1 MPRKRAAHITCFGQY
16 RGKVGGLKG
25 ALYGFSVNIIQG
37 CVRYP
42 PAPGGAETVV
52 RAYSEGLQSKGHN
65 VEVITTDL
73 YTETPF
79 VKKDMPSEV
88 SGIPVSRHSAYSISG
103 EAHYVLA
110 PGMVTSFL
118 KKIADVIHTH
128 SYGYFQ
134 NHAAWIKEKFQS
146 TPWVITP
153 HFHPSWSMWGG
164 AKRRT
169 LRDFYDS
176 KIGKSTMESA
186 DLITCVSEHEK
197 EMLIKEIGLNDD
209 NIKII
214 YNGIYWKDW
223 AKLPDKTKFREK
235 FPEVSDKFIIFAGRL
250 ATNKGIPDLI
260 EAVSIEGSQRFD
272 LVVMG
277 ADMGLGNE
285 LDKLAVSKN
294 IKMHRIGHVD
304 DEIYRSALSAAEV
317 LVLPSEY
324 EAFGIVLLEAAA
336 AQTPVVAAR
345 VGGVPEAMSEENNGL
360 LVDYNDPENLSKAI
374 FTILEDDNLSKEMA
388 TFGRSFAKG
397 FSWSN
402 IVNMLEKE
410 YNLLL
415 A

>member
-1 MPRKRAAHITCFGQY
+1 
-16 RGKVGGLKG
+16 
-25 ALYGFSVNIIQG
+25 LYGFSVNIIQG

-79 VKKDMPSEV
+79 VKKKMPSEV

-118 KKIADVIHTH
+118 KKKADIIHTH

-134 NHAAWIKEKFQS
+134 NHAAWIKERFQS

-164 AKRRT
+164 SKRRT
-169 LRDFYDS
+169 LRDFYDTVV
-176 KIGKSTMESA
+176 GKSTLESA
-186 DLITCVSEHEK
+186 DLITCVSKHEK

-223 AKLPDKTKFREK
+223 EKLPDKELFRTKY
-235 FPEVSDKFIIFAGRL
+235 PEVSDKFVIFAGRL
-250 ATNKGIPDLI
+250 ATNKGIHDLI
-260 EAVSIEGSQRFD
+260 EAVSIEESERFD

-277 ADMGLGNE
+277 ADMGLGRD
-285 LDKLAVSKN
+285 LDKLALSKN
-294 IKMHRIGHVD
+294 VKMHRIGHVD
-304 DEIYRSALSAAEV
+304 DPIYRSALSAAEV

-345 VGGVPEAMSEENNGL
+345 VGGTPEAMSEGKNGL
-360 LVDYNDPENLSKAI
+360 LVEYSDPVSLSKAI
-374 FTILEDDNLSKEMA
+374 FTILDDEKLAKEMSI
-388 TFGRSFAKG
+388 FGREFAKD

-410 YNLLL
+410 YDLLL

>member
-1 MPRKRAAHITCFGQY
+1 M
-16 RGKVGGLKG
+16 
-25 ALYGFSVNIIQG
+25 SNIMNILQG

-52 RAYSEGLQSKGHN
+52 KAYSEGLAGKGHN

-79 VKKDMPSEV
+79 VKKEMPSEV
-88 SGIPVSRHSAYSISG
+88 SGIPVSRHSAFTISG

-110 PGMVTSFL
+110 PGMVKSFL
-118 KKIADVIHTH
+118 SKKADIIHTH

-134 NHAAWIKEKFQS
+134 NHAGWIRGKLQS

-176 KIGKSTMESA
+176 KIGRSTMEAA
-186 DLITCVSEHEK
+186 DLITCVSNHEK
-197 EMLIKEIGLNDD
+197 EVLVKEIGLNDD

-214 YNGIYWKDW
+214 YNGIYWDDW
-223 AKLPDKTKFREK
+223 KEIPSKKVFRDK
-235 FPEVSDKFIIFAGRL
+235 FPQISDRFVIFAGRL
-250 ATNKGIPDLI
+250 ATNKGLTNLI
-260 EAVSIEGSQRFD
+260 EAMSIGDSDEFD
-272 LVVMG
+272 LVIMG
-277 ADMGLGNE
+277 ADMGLGKE
-285 LDKLAVSKN
+285 LDALALSQNV
-294 IKMHRIGHVD
+294 KMHRLGHVD
-304 DEIYRSALSAAEV
+304 DNVYRSALAAAEV

-336 AQTPVVAAR
+336 ANTPVIGTR
-345 VGGVPEAMSEENNGL
+345 VGGIPEAMSENNNGL
-360 LVDYNDPENLSKAI
+360 IVEYDNSNELSKAI
-374 FTILEDDNLSKEMA
+374 FSILEDSKMSKEMGD
-388 TFGRSFAKG
+388 FGRKFSSN
-397 FSWSN
+397 FSWEN
-402 IVNMLEKE
+402 IIDILEKE
-410 YNLLL
+410 YDSLL

>member
-1 MPRKRAAHITCFGQY
+1 M
-16 RGKVGGLKG
+16 
-25 ALYGFSVNIIQG
+25 NILQG

-52 RAYSEGLQSKGHN
+52 KAYSEGLAAKGHN

-79 VKKDMPSEV
+79 VRKKMPSEV
-88 SGIPVSRHSAYSISG
+88 SGIPVSRHSAFTISG

-110 PGMVTSFL
+110 PGMIKSFL
-118 KKIADVIHTH
+118 SKKADIIHTH

-134 NHAAWIKEKFQS
+134 NHAGWIREKLQS

-164 AKRRT
+164 SKRRT

-176 KIGKSTMESA
+176 IIGKSTMEAA
-186 DLITCVSEHEK
+186 DLITCVSNHEK
-197 EMLIKEIGLNDD
+197 EVLVKEIGLNED

-214 YNGIYWKDW
+214 YNGIHWDDWK
-223 AKLPDKTKFREK
+223 KVPDKKIFRDK
-235 FPEVSDKFIIFAGRL
+235 YPQISDKFVIFAGRL
-250 ATNKGIPDLI
+250 ATNKGLTNLI
-260 EAVSIEGSQRFD
+260 EAMSLGDSNKFD

-277 ADMGLGNE
+277 ADMGLGKD
-285 LDKLAVSKN
+285 LDALALSHKV
-294 IKMHRIGHVD
+294 KMHRLGHVD
-304 DEIYRSALSAAEV
+304 DDVYRSALATAEV

-336 AQTPVVAAR
+336 ANTPVIGTR
-345 VGGVPEAMSEENNGL
+345 VGGIPEAMSENNNGL
-360 LVDYNDPENLSKAI
+360 IVDYDNSIELSKAI
-374 FTILEDDNLSKEMA
+374 FSILEDSNMAKEMGD
-388 TFGRSFAKG
+388 FGRG
-397 FSWSN
+397 FSENFAWIN
-402 IVNMLEKE
+402 IIDLIENE
-410 YNLLL
+410 YDFLL

>member
-1 MPRKRAAHITCFGQY
+1 M
-16 RGKVGGLKG
+16 
-25 ALYGFSVNIIQG
+25 NIIQG
-37 CVRYP
+37 CVRYS

-52 RAYSEGLQSKGHN
+52 KAYSEGLLAMGHK

-79 VKKDMPSEV
+79 VKKKMPSEV
-88 SGIPVSRHSAYSISG
+88 GGVPVSRHSAFSVSG
-103 EAHYVLA
+103 EAHYVFA

-118 KKIADVIHTH
+118 SKKADLIHTH

-186 DLITCVSEHEK
+186 DLITCVSKHERD
-197 EMLIKEIGLNDD
+197 MLVSEIGLEHD

-214 YNGIYWKDW
+214 YNGVNWEDWKEI
-223 AKLPDKTKFREK
+223 PDTRTFRQEYPYVPEK
-235 FPEVSDKFIIFAGRL
+235 FVLFAGRL
-250 ATNKGIPDLI
+250 ATNKGLPDLI
-260 EAVSIEGSQRFD
+260 EAVSLLEFAGDVD
-272 LVVMG
+272 LVLMG
-277 ADMGLGNE
+277 ADMGLGDD
-285 LDKLAVSKN
+285 LDKIADSRNV
-294 IKMHRIGHVD
+294 KMHRLGHVED
-304 DEIYRSALSAAEV
+304 DVYRSALSAASI

-336 AQTPVVAAR
+336 AATPVIGTRA
-345 VGGVPEAMSEENNGL
+345 GGIPEAMADEENGF
-360 LVDYNDPENLSKAI
+360 LVEYNDPGMLADKLS
-374 FTILEDDNLSKEMA
+374 LLLDDEKLCQELGDR
-388 TFGRSFAKG
+388 GRMFSER
-397 FSWSN
+397 FSWSS
-402 IVNMLEKE
+402 IVDQLETE
-410 YNLLL
+410 YLALL
-415 A
+415 

>member
-1 MPRKRAAHITCFGQY
+1 M
-16 RGKVGGLKG
+16 
-25 ALYGFSVNIIQG
+25 NILQG

-52 RAYSEGLQSKGHN
+52 KAYSEGLAAKGHN

-79 VKKDMPSEV
+79 VRKEMPSEV
-88 SGIPVSRHSAYSISG
+88 SGIPVSRHSAFTISG

-110 PGMVTSFL
+110 PGMIKSFL
-118 KKIADVIHTH
+118 SKKADIIHTH

-134 NHAAWIKEKFQS
+134 NHAGWIREKLQS

-164 AKRRT
+164 SKRRT

-176 KIGKSTMESA
+176 IIGKSTMEAA
-186 DLITCVSEHEK
+186 DLITCVSNHEK
-197 EMLIKEIGLNDD
+197 EVLVKEIGLNDD

-214 YNGIYWKDW
+214 YNGIHWDDWK
-223 AKLPDKTKFREK
+223 KVPDKKIFRDK
-235 FPEVSDKFIIFAGRL
+235 YPQISDKFVIFAGRL
-250 ATNKGIPDLI
+250 ATNKGLTNLI
-260 EAVSIEGSQRFD
+260 EAMSLGDSNKFD

-277 ADMGLGNE
+277 ADMGLGKD
-285 LDKLAVSKN
+285 LDALALSHKV
-294 IKMHRIGHVD
+294 KMHRLGHVD
-304 DEIYRSALSAAEV
+304 DDVYRSALATAEV

-336 AQTPVVAAR
+336 ANTPVIGTR
-345 VGGVPEAMSEENNGL
+345 VGGIPEAMSENNNGL
-360 LVDYNDPENLSKAI
+360 IVDYDNSIELSKAI
-374 FTILEDDNLSKEMA
+374 FSILEDSNMAKEMGD
-388 TFGRSFAKG
+388 FGRG
-397 FSWSN
+397 FSENFAWIN
-402 IVNMLEKE
+402 IIDLIENE
-410 YNLLL
+410 YDFLL

>member
-1 MPRKRAAHITCFGQY
+1 MSN
-16 RGKVGGLKG
+16 LM
-25 ALYGFSVNIIQG
+25 NILQG

-52 RAYSEGLQSKGHN
+52 KAYSEGLSGKGHN

-79 VKKDMPSEV
+79 VKKKMPSKV
-88 SGIPVSRHSAYSISG
+88 SGIPVSRHSAFTISG

-110 PGMVTSFL
+110 PGMIKSFL
-118 KKIADVIHTH
+118 SKKADIIHTH

-134 NHAAWIKEKFQS
+134 NHAGWIREKLQS

-176 KIGKSTMESA
+176 KIGKATMEAA
-186 DLITCVSEHEK
+186 DLITCVSNHEK
-197 EMLIKEIGLNDD
+197 DVLVKEIGLNDD

-214 YNGIYWKDW
+214 YNGIYWDDW
-223 AKLPDKTKFREK
+223 KEIPSKKVFRDK
-235 FPEVSDKFIIFAGRL
+235 FPQISDKFVIFAGRL
-250 ATNKGIPDLI
+250 ATNKGLTNLI
-260 EAVSIEGSQRFD
+260 EAMSIGDSEEFD
-272 LVVMG
+272 LVIMG
-277 ADMGLGNE
+277 ADMGLGKD
-285 LDKLAVSKN
+285 LDTLALSKKV
-294 IKMHRIGHVD
+294 KMHRLGHVD
-304 DEIYRSALSAAEV
+304 DEVYRSALATAEV

-336 AQTPVVAAR
+336 ANTPVIGTR
-345 VGGVPEAMSEENNGL
+345 VGGIPEAMSENKNGL
-360 LVDYNDPENLSKAI
+360 IVDYDNSNDLSKAI
-374 FTILEDDNLSKEMA
+374 FSILGDNKMSKEMGD
-388 TFGRSFAKG
+388 FGRKFSSN
-397 FSWSN
+397 FSWEN
-402 IVNMLEKE
+402 IIDILEKE
-410 YNLLL
+410 YDSLL

>member
-1 MPRKRAAHITCFGQY
+1 M
-16 RGKVGGLKG
+16 
-25 ALYGFSVNIIQG
+25 NIIQG

-52 RAYSEGLQSKGHN
+52 RAYSEGLLAKGHK

-79 VKKDMPSEV
+79 VKKKMPTKV
-88 SGIPVSRHSAYSISG
+88 SGVPVSRHSAFTISG

-118 KKIADVIHTH
+118 TKKADIIHTH

-186 DLITCVSEHEK
+186 DLITCVSNHEK
-197 EMLIKEIGLNDD
+197 EMLVKEIGLSDD

-214 YNGIYWKDW
+214 YNGINWVDW
-223 AKLPDKTKFREK
+223 EDIPDKKKFRDSY
-235 FPEVSDKFIIFAGRL
+235 PEISERFVIFAGRL

-260 EAVSIEGSQRFD
+260 EAMYIEKSQEFD

-277 ADMGLGNE
+277 ADMGLGKD
-285 LDKLAVSKN
+285 LDKIASSKGV
-294 IKMHRIGHVD
+294 KMHRLGHVD
-304 DEIYRSALSAAEV
+304 DEIYRSALSAAEI

-336 AQTPVVAAR
+336 AQTPVVATR
-345 VGGVPEAMSEENNGL
+345 VGGIPEAMSEGKNGL
-360 LVDYNDPENLSKAI
+360 IVDYNDPEALSGAM
-374 FTILEDDNLSKEMA
+374 FTILEDNSLKNEMGK
-388 TFGRSFAKG
+388 FGREFSKK
-397 FSWSN
+397 FSWSS
-402 IVNMLEKE
+402 IVNQLESE
-410 YNLLL
+410 YFGLL
-415 A
+415 

>member
-1 MPRKRAAHITCFGQY
+1 M
-16 RGKVGGLKG
+16 
-25 ALYGFSVNIIQG
+25 NILQG

-52 RAYSEGLQSKGHN
+52 KAYSEGLRDLGHN

-79 VKKDMPSEV
+79 VKKEMPKQV
-88 SGIPVSRHSAYSISG
+88 NGINVTRHKAFTISG

-110 PGMVTSFL
+110 PGMVQSFL
-118 KKIADVIHTH
+118 SKKADVIHTH

-134 NHAAWIKEKFQS
+134 NHAGWIRERFQS

-164 AKRRT
+164 AKRKT
-169 LRDFYDS
+169 LREFYD
-176 KIGKSTMESA
+176 KVIGKGTMDTA

-197 EMLIKEIGLNDD
+197 EMLVSEIGVNED

-214 YNGIYWKDW
+214 YNGINWEDW
-223 AKLPDKTKFREK
+223 AEIPDDRKFRNK
-235 FPEVSDKFIIFAGRL
+235 FPQVSERFVLFAGRL

-260 EAVSIEGSQRFD
+260 EAMKLEGSQRFD

-277 ADMGLGNE
+277 ADMGLGAD
-285 LDKLAVSKN
+285 LDQLSVSKN
-294 IKMHRIGHVD
+294 VKMHRIGHVD
-304 DEIYRSALSAAEV
+304 DELYRSTLSAAEL

-336 AQTPVVAAR
+336 AHTPIVATN
-345 VGGVPEAMSEENNGL
+345 VGGIPEAMSESNNGL
-360 LVDYNDPENLSKAI
+360 LVDYNDPEALSKAI
-374 FTILEDDNLSKEMA
+374 FLVLDDDSLRKEMGV
-388 TFGRSFAKG
+388 FGREFSKN
-397 FSWSN
+397 FSWTKIIKS
-402 IVNMLEKE
+402 VEDA
-410 YNLLL
+410 YGSLL

>member
-1 MPRKRAAHITCFGQY
+1 M
-16 RGKVGGLKG
+16 
-25 ALYGFSVNIIQG
+25 SNIMNILQG

-52 RAYSEGLQSKGHN
+52 KAYSEGLAGKGHN

-79 VKKDMPSEV
+79 VKKEMPSEV
-88 SGIPVSRHSAYSISG
+88 SGIPVSRHSAFTISG

-110 PGMVTSFL
+110 PGMIKSFL
-118 KKIADVIHTH
+118 SKKADIIHTH

-134 NHAAWIKEKFQS
+134 NHAGWIREKLQS

-176 KIGKSTMESA
+176 KIGRSTMEAA
-186 DLITCVSEHEK
+186 DLITCVSNHEK
-197 EMLIKEIGLNDD
+197 EVLVKEIGLNDD

-214 YNGIYWKDW
+214 YNGIYWDDW
-223 AKLPDKTKFREK
+223 KEIPSKKVFRDK
-235 FPEVSDKFIIFAGRL
+235 FPQISDRFVIFAGRL
-250 ATNKGIPDLI
+250 ATNKGLTNLI
-260 EAVSIEGSQRFD
+260 EAMSIGDSDEFD
-272 LVVMG
+272 LVIMG
-277 ADMGLGNE
+277 ADMGLGKE
-285 LDKLAVSKN
+285 LDALALSQNV
-294 IKMHRIGHVD
+294 KMHRLGHVD
-304 DEIYRSALSAAEV
+304 DNVYRSALAAAEV

-336 AQTPVVAAR
+336 ANTPVIGTR
-345 VGGVPEAMSEENNGL
+345 VGGIPEAMSENSNGL
-360 LVDYNDPENLSKAI
+360 IVEYDNSNELSKAI
-374 FTILEDDNLSKEMA
+374 FSILEDSKMSKEMGD
-388 TFGRSFAKG
+388 FGRKFSSN
-397 FSWSN
+397 FSWEN
-402 IVNMLEKE
+402 IIDILEKE
-410 YNLLL
+410 YDSLL

>member
-1 MPRKRAAHITCFGQY
+1 M
-16 RGKVGGLKG
+16 
-25 ALYGFSVNIIQG
+25 NILQG

-52 RAYSEGLQSKGHN
+52 KAYSEGLATKGHN

-79 VKKDMPSEV
+79 VKREMPSEV
-88 SGIPVSRHSAYSISG
+88 SGIPVSRHSAFTISG

-110 PGMVTSFL
+110 PGMIKSFL
-118 KKIADVIHTH
+118 SKKADIIHTH

-134 NHAAWIKEKFQS
+134 NHAGWIREKLQS

-164 AKRRT
+164 SKRRT

-176 KIGKSTMESA
+176 KIGKSTMEAA
-186 DLITCVSEHEK
+186 DLITCVSNHEK
-197 EMLIKEIGLNDD
+197 EVLVKEIGLKDD

-214 YNGIYWKDW
+214 YNGIHWDDW
-223 AKLPDKTKFREK
+223 NERPDKRIFRDK
-235 FPEVSDKFIIFAGRL
+235 YPQISDTFVIFAGRL
-250 ATNKGIPDLI
+250 ATNKGLTNLI
-260 EAVSIEGSQRFD
+260 EAMSIGGSNKFD

-277 ADMGLGNE
+277 ADMGLGKE
-285 LDKLAVSKN
+285 LDALALSHNV
-294 IKMHRIGHVD
+294 KMHRLGHVD
-304 DEIYRSALSAAEV
+304 DEVYRSALATAEV

-336 AQTPVVAAR
+336 ANTPVIGTR
-345 VGGVPEAMSEENNGL
+345 VGGIPEAMSENKNGL
-360 LVDYNDPENLSKAI
+360 IVDYNNSKELSKAI
-374 FTILEDDNLSKEMA
+374 FSILEDSNMAKEMGD
-388 TFGRSFAKG
+388 FGREFSKN
-397 FSWSN
+397 FSWTN
-402 IVNMLEKE
+402 IIDLIENE
-410 YNLLL
+410 YNLLI

>member
-1 MPRKRAAHITCFGQY
+1 M
-16 RGKVGGLKG
+16 
-25 ALYGFSVNIIQG
+25 NIIQG

-52 RAYSEGLQSKGHN
+52 KAYSEGLLNKGHK
-65 VEVITTDL
+65 VEVITTNL

-79 VKKDMPSEV
+79 VKKKMPTNV
-88 SGIPVSRHSAYSISG
+88 SGVAVSRHRAFTISG
-103 EAHYVLA
+103 DAHYVLA

-118 KKIADVIHTH
+118 SKEADIIHTH

-146 TPWVITP
+146 TPWIITP

-223 AKLPDKTKFREK
+223 EKLPDKTKFREK

-410 YNLLL
+410 YTLLL